1 MLLSRLRASTL
12 RHPWENYLCKFLGLF
27 MYDFASLLGA
37 FNAENLGN
45 FVQKIKQEW
54 VLQDHVHPNELLNS
68 SYRKDV
74 VFLMMTNLIDKPKW
88 YLYLSKLTKQVSFHF
103 AELYYN
109 ILRTLGFFEF
119 GGDSNIRN
127 QPLQALRLVE
137 ITRPII
143 FFI

>member
-1 MLLSRLRASTL
+1 
-12 RHPWENYLCKFLGLF
+12 

-74 VFLMMTNLIDKPKW
+74 VFLMMTNLIDKPK
-88 YLYLSKLTKQVSFHF
+88 
-103 AELYYN
+103 
-109 ILRTLGFFEF
+109 
-119 GGDSNIRN
+119 
-127 QPLQALRLVE
+127 
-137 ITRPII
+137 
-143 FFI
+143 